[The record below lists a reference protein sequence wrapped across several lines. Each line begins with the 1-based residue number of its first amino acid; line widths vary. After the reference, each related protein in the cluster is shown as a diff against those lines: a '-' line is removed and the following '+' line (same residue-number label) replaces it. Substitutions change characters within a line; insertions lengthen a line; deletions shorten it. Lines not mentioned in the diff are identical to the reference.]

1 MTEIQI
7 TAAIADE
14 RINFSELFT
23 NEFPSVR
30 DNVSV
35 VRQSYSFFTENVQ
48 NALLFS

>member
-14 RINFSELFT
+14 RISFSELFT

-35 VRQSYSFFTENVQ
+35 VRQSYDFFTENMQ